1 MINNCDDV
9 PAGGIPWT
17 LVVQRAREESL
28 SYAFSLDWREG
39 AGPRSLL
46 RLGSAFSHEA
56 KSGGQRKVGVKHP
69 PRRAAVA
76 FVVCE
81 CFLRLGECKSTGKK
95 IPDLIFIGREEYL
108 WKTKRNRRGFPTPCS
123 T

>member
-46 RLGSAFSHEA
+46 
-56 KSGGQRKVGVKHP
+56 
-69 PRRAAVA
+69 
-76 FVVCE
+76 
-81 CFLRLGECKSTGKK
+81 
-95 IPDLIFIGREEYL
+95 
-108 WKTKRNRRGFPTPCS
+108 
-123 T
+123 